1 MSRTRQEQL
10 MELLMRANG
19 WTTAADLAD
28 MLGVTPRSVRSYIA
42 QINSRTAQ
50 ISTHA
55 QDSGPDGARQAVESG
70 PAGYRADRAALAALR
85 GEPVLSAPQNR
96 LHALVRELLE
106 SSSGID
112 LPRTAAR
119 LHVSE
124 ATLEADLQRVRGV
137 LESSELS
144 LERSG
149 PRAVLVGEELA
160 QRRLIS
166 RLAHE
171 EMERGPFDVAAM
183 RRAAGLGSAAGEAL
197 GPFARTLADEL
208 GALGYYVNELASAE
222 VTLHAAITADRAAMG
237 RPLETTHGHGG
248 QEQRRIAD
256 LLGRLCAEHFK
267 LRLGPGDLQHLASLV
282 LTRLVAPGGRATEV
296 TVDSTAEAA
305 VREAVRRAAKD
316 YLVDLE
322 DEGFMRRLGLHVQNL
337 VLRAREQA
345 WSRNPMTRS
354 LKSAYPMIFEVAVSI
369 ASDIGERL
377 KIPLHDDEIAY
388 IAMHVGGQLERSRQG
403 EQVLTATIVS
413 PGYYELHE
421 LLRSRIAHTA
431 GPSVEVTRMET
442 GMDPDW
448 ESLDTDLVLSTI
460 EPPVPDERT
469 VHLAPFLTE
478 SDVERIGAVATK
490 VRRSRRLARLGEE
503 LERYLSPEAFFRPL
517 RTADEEEAIRLLGA
531 PLVARGVIDEDYVE
545 RTVER
550 ERMSST
556 AFTEGLAVPHAL
568 QMTATTTAI
577 SIGIAE
583 GSVRWGE
590 ARVQVVALVAFSE
603 EEREAFQTVFEQLM
617 EVFSE
622 RDSLQRLLRRGTDF
636 PQFLTELAAVIDG

>member
-10 MELLMRANG
+10 VELLMRAES
-19 WTTAADLAD
+19 WTTAAALAD

-42 QINSRTAQ
+42 QINSRAQ
-50 ISTHA
+50 NA
-55 QDSGPDGARQAVESG
+55 GQKAAPAVESG
-70 PAGYRADRAALAALR
+70 PAGYRADRTALSALR
-85 GEPVLSAPQNR
+85 GGPALSAPQDR
-96 LHALVRELLE
+96 LHSLVRELLDT
-106 SSSGID
+106 SSGID

-119 LHVSE
+119 FHVSE
-124 ATLEADLQRVRGV
+124 GTLEADLQRVRAL
-137 LESSELS
+137 LEGSELS

-149 PRAVLVGEELA
+149 PRAMLIGEELA

-197 GPFARTLADEL
+197 GPFARALADEL
-208 GALGYYVNELASAE
+208 GTLGYYVNELASAE
-222 VTLHAAITADRAAMG
+222 VTLHAAIAAERAARG
-237 RPLETTHGHGG
+237 RPLAATHGHAGE
-248 QEQRRIAD
+248 EQQRIGN
-256 LLGRLCAEHFK
+256 LLGRLCSEHFG

-282 LTRLVAPGGRATEV
+282 LTRLVAPAGGGAEV
-296 TVDSTAEAA
+296 PVDSSAEAA
-305 VREAVRRAAKD
+305 VREAVQRAAQY

-322 DEGFMRRLGLHVQNL
+322 NEEFLRRLSLHVQNL

-369 ASDIGERL
+369 ANDIAERL
-377 KIPLHDDEIAY
+377 EIPFHDDEIAY
-388 IAMHVGGQLERSRQG
+388 IAMHVGGQLERSRQA

-421 LLRSRIAHTA
+421 LLRSRIARA
-431 GPSVEVTRMET
+431 VGPAVEVTRMET
-442 GMDPDW
+442 GVDPDW
-448 ESLDTDLVLSTI
+448 EAFDTDLVLSTI
-460 EPPVPDERT
+460 EPPTPDERT
-469 VHLAPFLTE
+469 VHLAPFLTDA
-478 SDVERIGAVATK
+478 DVERIGAAATK
-490 VRRSRRLARLGEE
+490 VRRSRRLAQLRDE

-517 RTADEEEAIRLLGA
+517 RTADEEEAIRLLGS
-531 PLVARGVIDEDYVE
+531 PLVDRGVIDEDYVE

-577 SIGIAE
+577 SIGIAD
-583 GSVRWGE
+583 GSVPWGG
-590 ARVQVVALVAFSE
+590 ARVQVVALVAFSQ
-603 EEREAFQTVFEQLM
+603 EEREAFQTVFEQLV
-617 EVFSE
+617 EVFGD

-636 PQFLTELAAVIDG
+636 PRFLTELAAVIDG

>member
-10 MELLMRANG
+10 IELLMRAEG
-19 WTTAADLAD
+19 WTTAAALAD

-42 QINSRTAQ
+42 QINSRTL
-50 ISTHA
+50 
-55 QDSGPDGARQAVESG
+55 QDGHDGAQAVESG
-70 PAGYRADRAALAALR
+70 PAGYRGDRAALAALR
-85 GEPVLSAPQNR
+85 GEPVLSAPQGR
-96 LHALVRELLE
+96 LHSLVRELLE
-106 SSSGID
+106 TSAGID

-124 ATLEADLQRVRGV
+124 GTLEADLQRVRGL
-137 LESSELS
+137 LEGSGLS

-171 EMERGPFDVAAM
+171 EMERGPFDVTAM
-183 RRAAGLGSAAGEAL
+183 RRAAGLDSAAADGL
-197 GPFARTLADEL
+197 GPFARALPDEL

-222 VTLHAAITADRAAMG
+222 VTLHAAIAADRAAQG
-237 RPLETTHGHGG
+237 RPLESTPRSAP
-248 QEQRRIAD
+248 QEQHRVAE
-256 LLGRLCAEHFK
+256 LLGRLCSEHFG

-282 LTRLVAPGGRATEV
+282 LTRLVAPTGDGAQV
-296 TVDSTAEAA
+296 PVDAYAEAA
-305 VREAVRRAAKD
+305 VRAAVSRAARD

-322 DEGFMRRLGLHVQNL
+322 DEDFLRRLSLHVQNL

-369 ASDIGERL
+369 ASDIAERL
-377 KIPLHDDEIAY
+377 EIPLHDDEIAY
-388 IAMHVGGQLERSRQG
+388 IAMHVGGQLERSRQA

-421 LLRSRIAHTA
+421 LLRSRIARA
-431 GPSVEVTRMET
+431 LGPAVQVTRMET
-442 GMDPDW
+442 GVDPDW
-448 ESLDTDLVLSTI
+448 EAFDTDLVLSTI
-460 EPPVPDERT
+460 EPAAPDERT

-478 SDVERIGAVATK
+478 ADVERIGAAATR
-490 VRRSRRLARLGEE
+490 VRRGRRLTRLREE

-517 RTADEEEAIRLLGA
+517 RTTDEQEAIRLLGA
-531 PLVARGVIDEDYVE
+531 PLVARGIIDQDYVE
-545 RTVER
+545 RTVDR

-568 QMTATTTAI
+568 KMTASTTAI
-577 SIGIAE
+577 SIGIAD
-583 GSVRWGE
+583 GSVPWGDS
-590 ARVQVVALVAFSE
+590 RVQVVALVAFSE

-622 RDSLQRLLRRGTDF
+622 RESLQRLLRRGTDF
-636 PQFLTELAAVIDG
+636 PRFLTELAAVIDG